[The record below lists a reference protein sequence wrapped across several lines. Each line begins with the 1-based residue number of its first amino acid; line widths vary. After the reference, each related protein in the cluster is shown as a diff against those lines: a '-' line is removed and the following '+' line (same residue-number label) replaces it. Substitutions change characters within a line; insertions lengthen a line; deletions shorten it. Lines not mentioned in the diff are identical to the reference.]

1 MSCPAGSPAFPGEE
15 DEPCRPAVLVAESQ
29 KRFLRLPDPI
39 KALPR
44 LPVQRLCI
52 FDGFGHQSES
62 TAGGVAF
69 DAAPFAIGQ
78 LAQENLDH
86 VVEKAGSRRPDA
98 DDGRTGETPTPAT
111 GFCSVSK
118 VLKVIG
124 GAGASAFN
132 LHRRAPH

>member
-1 MSCPAGSPAFPGEE
+1 M
-15 DEPCRPAVLVAESQ
+15 
-29 KRFLRLPDPI
+29 
-39 KALPR
+39 
-44 LPVQRLCI
+44 
-52 FDGFGHQSES
+52 
-62 TAGGVAF
+62 AF

-86 VVEKAGSRRPDA
+86 VVEKAGTRRPDA

-111 GFCSVSK
+111 GNAHTGK

-132 LHRRAPH
+132 LHHRVPPSRERGWRPRVPSNIRDRQFTRNA

>member
-1 MSCPAGSPAFPGEE
+1 M
-15 DEPCRPAVLVAESQ
+15 
-29 KRFLRLPDPI
+29 
-39 KALPR
+39 
-44 LPVQRLCI
+44 
-52 FDGFGHQSES
+52 
-62 TAGGVAF
+62 AF

-111 GFCSVSK
+111 GNAHTGK

-132 LHRRAPH
+132 LHRRAPLEERVGGHGCHQTSVTANLRVMREK